1 MRNAVWYD
9 AVIWLIFTALG
20 FLTPVLVTA
29 MFSFALG
36 NSPNLEALAGSGQ
49 FAVFGTGLL
58 MTTCYFVVRPGS
70 LARLP
75 LTEWFMIASIV
86 GLVIG
91 LFLFM
96 LLTLTD
102 STMQANPALFHSLT
116 IVLFFVALLVAFIA
130 VALDKTREIQKPRFL
145 ERNIQA
151 ERENLDKAF
160 EDTL

>member
-1 MRNAVWYD
+1 MRNAGWYD
-9 AVIWLIFTALG
+9 ALIWLIFTALG
-20 FLTPVLVTA
+20 FVTPVLVTA
-29 MFSFALG
+29 MFSVALG
-36 NSPNLEALAGSGQ
+36 KSPSLASVAGSGQ

-86 GLVIG
+86 GLVFG
-91 LFLFM
+91 LILFM

-102 STMQANPALFHSLT
+102 STMQANPALLHSLT
-116 IVLFFVALLVAFIA
+116 LILFFVALLVAFIA
-130 VALDKTREIQKPRFL
+130 VALDKTREIQEHRFL

-151 ERENLDKAF
+151 QRENLDKAF
-160 EDTL
+160 DDTL